1 MISAFTGQQ
10 IRDAEQPLLDSG
22 EGAVLMQR
30 AAYGLAQAV
39 IRELKKR
46 RRLAG
51 ACVTVL
57 AGKGNNGGDG
67 LYAAAYLARRGMRA
81 TAVLAGDSVHAEALA
96 ALLAA
101 GGRVLQL
108 GPSNA
113 EELAVLCAG
122 EDVIIDAL
130 LGTGAR
136 GGLREAPAEL
146 IAALQELGPRLV
158 VACDVPSG
166 LDAGTGEVH
175 WPVLDADV
183 TVTFGG
189 VKAGLLT
196 DPGEG
201 CAGRVELVQIGIEAG
216 LQDQAPEL
224 RRLTDP
230 DLGAL
235 LPRPGRRSHKYSR
248 GVLGIVA
255 GSSRFAGAAVLGVHA
270 AALAGVGMVRYVGP
284 GSAARMVLSR
294 TPEALWED
302 KDPGRVQ
309 AWVVG
314 PGVDGEEQLGRAGA
328 AVEAA
333 LGHDLPVVVDAG
345 ALSLLPDR
353 CPPQWILTPH
363 AGELASLLD
372 SLPSTGEV
380 AVTRADVES
389 RPLHFVRQAA
399 QQTGATVLL
408 KGATTLVASPSGIVF
423 SQSEGIPWMATAG
436 SGDVLAGVLGALL
449 AQAAEEIGG
458 DDGAYAGLG
467 LDPADRWAA
476 VAAVAA
482 GIHGRAGA
490 LASADCH
497 GGPLTASAIA
507 AAVPRVIGSLS
518 AEYDRTI
525 P

>member
-39 IRELKKR
+39 IRELKKK

-67 LYAAAYLARRGMRA
+67 LYAAAYLARRGLRA

-201 CAGRVELVQIGIEAG
+201 CAGGWNWCRSAS
-216 LQDQAPEL
+216 
-224 RRLTDP
+224 R
-230 DLGAL
+230 
-235 LPRPGRRSHKYSR
+235 PRFRTRRRSC
-248 GVLGIVA
+248 
-255 GSSRFAGAAVLGVHA
+255 AA
-270 AALAGVGMVRYVGP
+270 
-284 GSAARMVLSR
+284 
-294 TPEALWED
+294 
-302 KDPGRVQ
+302 
-309 AWVVG
+309 
-314 PGVDGEEQLGRAGA
+314 
-328 AVEAA
+328 
-333 LGHDLPVVVDAG
+333 
-345 ALSLLPDR
+345 
-353 CPPQWILTPH
+353 
-363 AGELASLLD
+363 
-372 SLPSTGEV
+372 
-380 AVTRADVES
+380 
-389 RPLHFVRQAA
+389 
-399 QQTGATVLL
+399 
-408 KGATTLVASPSGIVF
+408 
-423 SQSEGIPWMATAG
+423 
-436 SGDVLAGVLGALL
+436 
-449 AQAAEEIGG
+449 
-458 DDGAYAGLG
+458 
-467 LDPADRWAA
+467 
-476 VAAVAA
+476 
-482 GIHGRAGA
+482 
-490 LASADCH
+490 
-497 GGPLTASAIA
+497 
-507 AAVPRVIGSLS
+507 
-518 AEYDRTI
+518 
-525 P
+525 